1 MMAVTRCMSKRQIT
15 ALYGRKRYK
24 TAVYVATYGR
34 LRPFTIVSCR
44 RNVRPGFTPFLAMFE
59 ALTQTKQKVD
69 IAVLFAGRGDE
80 IDLLKHLISA
90 DIASSVSTFDST
102 GINATTECGPLKL
115 YNRRMQFNDI
125 PNVSDVTNKY
135 VYVCGPAQLMIDAYS
150 WLTKAGVKSS
160 QLKKESFLF

>member
-1 MMAVTRCMSKRQIT
+1 MAVTRCMPKRQIT

-24 TAVYVATYGR
+24 TAVYVAIYGR

-102 GINATTECGPLKL
+102 GINATAECGPLKL

-150 WLTKAGVKSS
+150 WLTKAGVKPS